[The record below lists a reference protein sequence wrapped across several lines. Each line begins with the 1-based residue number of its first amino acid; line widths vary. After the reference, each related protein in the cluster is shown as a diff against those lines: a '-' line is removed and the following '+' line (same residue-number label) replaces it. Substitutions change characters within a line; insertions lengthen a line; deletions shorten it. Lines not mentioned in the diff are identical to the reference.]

1 LLTQLA
7 STQSELDGQLSELR
21 RSGDTLALAIAAN
34 QSEGLARLQRR
45 IATASPAH
53 LPAIRAELAAIT
65 TAMAVL
71 AGTHGLSPSA
81 AQMPEDALERA
92 RAEARAQVAG
102 FMADYYDRKIFEPYL
117 RFASAEDEAAYR
129 EREERR
135 RKEIEEARALGTP
148 EGDLRALQLSKEQM
162 RDAGAHG
169 ADKSPDFEARFAALS
184 SSETQLTKASEARS
198 PKAASNEADPP
209 KDTAVAD
216 VALDPSLL
224 ALLKAKVA
232 IADASKLDGHGLPRA
247 SEGETRGRA

>member
-1 LLTQLA
+1 MLTHLA
-7 STQSELDGQLSELR
+7 NTQSELDGQLSELR

-71 AGTHGLSPSA
+71 AGTHGNGASA
-81 AQMPEDALERA
+81 AQPPEDALERA
-92 RAEARAQVAG
+92 RAEARAQIAG

-135 RKEIEEARALGTP
+135 RNEIEEARALGTP
-148 EGDLRALQLSKEQM
+148 EGDLRAAKLAQEQLK
-162 RDAGAHG
+162 DAG
-169 ADKSPDFEARFAALS
+169 
-184 SSETQLTKASEARS
+184 
-198 PKAASNEADPP
+198 
-209 KDTAVAD
+209 
-216 VALDPSLL
+216 
-224 ALLKAKVA
+224 
-232 IADASKLDGHGLPRA
+232 
-247 SEGETRGRA
+247 